1 VTVAKVARR
10 VKLANLVNR
19 ARAIATADVVGEV
32 EDVIASRNRAGQQ
45 LASMTKILRAN
56 LARVKMVVQPIAADV
71 VAYQALAQSKNR
83 QSLKMEL
90 SQQSKFVS
98 LSGVRNEAMIL
109 KRRPQLASIK
119 EDVVVTAIASIPVH
133 SMAIDALQ

>member
-1 VTVAKVARR
+1 
-10 VKLANLVNR
+10 
-19 ARAIATADVVGEV
+19 
-32 EDVIASRNRAGQQ
+32 
-45 LASMTKILRAN
+45 
-56 LARVKMVVQPIAADV
+56 
-71 VAYQALAQSKNR
+71 
-83 QSLKMEL
+83 MEL

>member
-1 VTVAKVARR
+1 MTLMAMRAPVRITVA
-10 VKLANLVNR
+10 
-19 ARAIATADVVGEV
+19 
-32 EDVIASRNRAGQQ
+32 
-45 LASMTKILRAN
+45 
-56 LARVKMVVQPIAADV
+56 PIAAGV
-71 VAYQALAQSKNR
+71 VAYQALAQQKNK
-83 QSLKMEL
+83 QLSKMEL